1 MKQPINAIEKN
12 DRLIAGLLWYGT
24 WIASAMI
31 AVGMT
36 MMAFC
41 QFGYAVPILKGGF
54 WLVKAGV
61 VVFIL
66 LPVARVALLS
76 CMFLRER
83 DYVFAGLSS
92 FVLAVIGVGVLLA
105 L

>member
-1 MKQPINAIEKN
+1 MKQPNNAIEKN
-12 DRLIAGLLWYGT
+12 DRLIAGLLWHGT
-24 WIASAMI
+24 WIASAII
-31 AVGMT
+31 AAGMA
-36 MMAFC
+36 MMAFA
-41 QFGYAVPILKGGF
+41 QLDHGPSFLQEGFG
-54 WLVKAGV
+54 LVKAGV

-76 CMFLRER
+76 CMFLRDR
-83 DYVFAGLSS
+83 DYLFAGLSA